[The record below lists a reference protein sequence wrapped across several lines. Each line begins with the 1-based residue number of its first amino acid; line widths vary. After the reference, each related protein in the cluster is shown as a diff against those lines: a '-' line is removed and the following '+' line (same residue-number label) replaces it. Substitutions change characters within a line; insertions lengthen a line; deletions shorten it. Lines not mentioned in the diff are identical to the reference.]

1 MSQAKSGAPV
11 SMTGFGGGEAR
22 AGTTRVGVEVRTV
35 NHRYLDVTVKGP
47 REYVS
52 LESRILEAVRARMK
66 RGKVDVFVSR
76 AADAGAPGAVQVNA
90 PLARGYR
97 DALRALQAEL
107 GLPGEVTIGMIA
119 ALRDVVVTGAPDS
132 DPEAEWPAV
141 LEALGV
147 ALDRLAAMR
156 ADEGKRLADDLAK
169 QTANLRALA
178 AAARERAPKIV
189 EEYRVRLRD
198 RLAKLLGDTALD
210 PARLAQEVALLAER
224 TDVHEELVRL
234 DSHLDQ
240 LDALLGGGGELG
252 RKLDFLLQEVGR
264 EINTLGSKAND
275 ADLAR
280 IVVDLK
286 STAEKIREQ
295 IQNLE

>member
-1 MSQAKSGAPV
+1 
-11 SMTGFGGGEAR
+11 MTGFGGGEAR
-22 AGTTRVGVEVRTV
+22 AGATRIGVEVRTV

-47 REYVS
+47 REYAA
-52 LESRILEAVRARMK
+52 LEARILETVRGRMK
-66 RGKVDVFVSR
+66 RGKVDVFVTR
-76 AADAGAPGAVQVNA
+76 ATDTAAPGAVQVNT

-97 DALRALQAEL
+97 DALRSLQAEL
-107 GLPGEVTIGMIA
+107 GLAGEVTIGMVA
-119 ALRDVVVTGAPDS
+119 AFRDVVVAGSADS

-141 LEALGV
+141 LEALGM
-147 ALDRLAAMR
+147 ALDRLATMR
-156 ADEGKRLADDLAK
+156 ADEGRRLTGDLTK
-169 QTANLRALA
+169 QAANVRELAVDARA
-178 AAARERAPKIV
+178 RAPRIV
-189 EEYRVRLRD
+189 DEYRTRLRE
-198 RLAKLLGDTALD
+198 RLAKLLGDTEID
-210 PARLAQEVALLAER
+210 PTRLAQEVAILAER

-240 LDALLGGGGELG
+240 LDALLQGGGELG
-252 RKLDFLLQEVGR
+252 RKLDFLLQEMGR

-286 STAEKIREQ
+286 SVAEKIREQ